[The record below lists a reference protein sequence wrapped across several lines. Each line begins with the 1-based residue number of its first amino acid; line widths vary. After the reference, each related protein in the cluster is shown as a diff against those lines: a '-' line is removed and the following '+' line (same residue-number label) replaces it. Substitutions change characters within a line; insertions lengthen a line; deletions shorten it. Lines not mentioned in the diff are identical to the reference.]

1 MPVFSALAA
10 FAHII
15 PEVEII
21 HAGIT
26 YKASMYHRDLN
37 FSSSAAL
44 KGRSKRQDTQTD
56 ENY

>member
-15 PEVEII
+15 PEVEIS

-26 YKASMYHRDLN
+26 YKASMYYRDLN
-37 FSSSAAL
+37 FSFSAAL
-44 KGRSKRQDTQTD
+44 KGRS
-56 ENY
+56 